1 VRLPYLDQLTLVIV
15 PDQNAEI
22 LRLEAGEID
31 FTTTEVRAEDYASIE
46 RAVEAGQLQLF
57 DRGVSL
63 DADFLWFNLTE
74 RRADADASRSW
85 LRRPEFRRAVAH
97 AVDREAFGNTVY
109 LGLADPIYGPVTPG
123 NRTWFSP
130 DAPRH
135 PFDLEQAC
143 ALLAELGLMDRD
155 GDGQLED
162 AAGEDVRFTLLT
174 QRGNTARERAT
185 AVLQA
190 DLGQIGLTVDVVP
203 LEFGALIERIMQA
216 DYDAVYFGVRASDT
230 DPAVNL
236 DYWLSSGAFH
246 PWNPRQAAPATEW
259 EARIDALMQQ
269 QVASRDRGERVR
281 LFADV
286 QGIFG
291 EFLPALYF
299 SAPHAYFAA
308 SARVRGIQPRLLQP
322 HILWNADSLYIATA
336 ADETR

>member
-1 VRLPYLDQLTLVIV
+1 MR
-15 PDQNAEI
+15 
-22 LRLEAGEID
+22 
-31 FTTTEVRAEDYASIE
+31 
-46 RAVEAGQLQLF
+46 
-57 DRGVSL
+57 RGPGSAAL
-63 DADFLWFNLTE
+63 
-74 RRADADASRSW
+74 
-85 LRRPEFRRAVAH
+85 RRAVAH

-109 LGLADPIYGPVTPG
+109 LGLADPIYGPVTAG

-135 PFDLEQAC
+135 PFDREQAR
-143 ALLAELGLMDRD
+143 ALLAQLGLTDRD

-162 AAGEDVRFTLLT
+162 VAGVDVRFTLLT
-174 QRGNTARERAT
+174 NRENTARQRA
-185 AVLQA
+185 AVVLQA

-203 LEFGALIERIMQA
+203 LEFGALIERFLEA
-216 DYDAVYFGVRASDT
+216 DYDAIYFGALASDT

-236 DYWLSSGAFH
+236 DFWLSSGGFH
-246 PWNPRQAAPATEW
+246 PWNPSQASPATEW
-259 EARIDALMQQ
+259 EAQIDALMQQ
-269 QVASRDRGERVR
+269 QVASRDHDERVR

-286 QGIFG
+286 QKIFG

-308 SARVRGIQPRLLQP
+308 NARVRGIQPKLLRP